1 LAPLKPEAVSLPADG
16 PRQVVI
22 SESFSSVI
30 RFQIQKPPAD
40 QILTDL
46 LFVNASQ
53 VVTCAGPARA
63 RRGAEM
69 RDVGILK
76 NIAVAVSNGRIA
88 AIGAARDLH
97 DAYAGAEVVDCGG
110 GVLTPGF
117 VDSHTHAVF
126 GKPRFEE
133 HELRA
138 EGYDYMEIAKLGGGI
153 HASVRDFRER
163 SEDELYN
170 LAVPRIQEL
179 ASYGTTTLEIKSG
192 YGLTVDD
199 ELKALRVIGR
209 LRDRLPLRIVATWLG
224 AHEIPQEYRT
234 SEARR
239 GEFVDLLIKEMLPK
253 VVEQGIARFADVFCE
268 PGVFTIEETRRIL
281 KVSRSAGL
289 GLKLHADELKT
300 CGGAELAASLEATSA
315 DHLGAISEKGIAAL
329 AKSSTV
335 ATLLPGTMLFL
346 GKAKQAPARTLVD
359 AGAAV
364 ALATDFNPGTSP
376 TVNFPLMLTLGVSQ
390 LRMSLAEAIT
400 AATANGAAALGLAGE
415 TGQIAPGFA
424 ADLSLFAIGDIREL
438 PYWYG
443 ARLCVG
449 TWQAGAPCHPY
460 ETGSKLNARLPEI
473 LLPG

>member
-1 LAPLKPEAVSLPADG
+1 VGGAARGCGLVK
-16 PRQVVI
+16 
-22 SESFSSVI
+22 
-30 RFQIQKPPAD
+30 
-40 QILTDL
+40 DL
-46 LFVNASQ
+46 LFVNAAQ

-69 RDVGILK
+69 REAGILR
-76 NIAVAVSNGRIA
+76 NTAIAVSDGRIA
-88 AIGAARDLH
+88 AIGAARDLQ
-97 DAYAGAEVVDCGG
+97 DAYAGAEVVDCRG
-110 GVLTPGF
+110 GVLTPGL

-126 GKPRFEE
+126 GKARFEE

-138 EGYDYMEIAKLGGGI
+138 EGYDYMEIAKRGGGI
-153 HASVRDFRER
+153 HASVRDFRGR
-163 SEDELYN
+163 SEDELYD
-170 LAVPRIQEL
+170 LAAPRVREL

-192 YGLTVDD
+192 YGLTVED

-209 LRDRLPLRIVATWLG
+209 LAARLPIRIVATWLG
-224 AHEIPQEYRT
+224 AHEIPHEYR
-234 SEARR
+234 SSDARR
-239 GEFVDLLIKEMLPK
+239 TEFVELLIKDMLPK

-268 PGVFTIEETRRIL
+268 PGVFSIDETRRIL
-281 KVSRSAGL
+281 EASGKAGL
-289 GLKLHADELKT
+289 GLKLHADELKPS
-300 CGGAELAASLEATSA
+300 GGAELAASLNAASA

-329 AKSSTV
+329 GKSPTV

-346 GKAKQAPARTLVD
+346 GKAKQAPGRALID

-390 LRMSLAEAIT
+390 LRMSLAEALT
-400 AATANGAAALGLAGE
+400 AATVNGAAALGLAGE
-415 TGQIAPGFA
+415 IGQIAPGFS
-424 ADLSLFAIGDIREL
+424 ADLSLFAINDVREL

-449 TWQAGAPCHPY
+449 SWKAGAPCHPY
-460 ETGSKLNARLPEI
+460 ESGSKLNAHPPEI